1 MAYYHFVLPHHSLRR
16 PLKTPELIRKTG
28 TPKRRKPITP
38 SMATGI
44 TDQVWTTTELLS
56 YRVTAQFLDQLPKI
70 KPLLFAL
77 PTEVHQE
84 K

>member
-1 MAYYHFVLPHHSLRR
+1 
-16 PLKTPELIRKTG
+16 
-28 TPKRRKPITP
+28 
-38 SMATGI
+38 MATGI

-70 KPLLFAL
+70 KTLLFAL
-77 PTEVHQE
+77 PTDVHQE